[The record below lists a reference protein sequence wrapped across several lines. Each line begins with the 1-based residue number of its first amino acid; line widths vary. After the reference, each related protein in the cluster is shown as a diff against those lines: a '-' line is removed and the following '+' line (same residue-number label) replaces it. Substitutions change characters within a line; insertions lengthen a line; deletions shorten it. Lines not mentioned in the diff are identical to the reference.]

1 MFLGDTSAGKAH
13 EKRLAELAGSTLPPG
28 NSLSHE
34 RGFQGCV
41 LAGVTMF
48 QPKKQ
53 PRGSELT
60 PPEKA
65 THRRIARMRV
75 RIEHAMGGVTRDRI
89 VKDTIRLVK
98 DGIRDT
104 SMETCCGRQNFR
116 RQYRPWNY
124 AT

>member
-1 MFLGDTSAGKAH
+1 
-13 EKRLAELAGSTLPPG
+13 
-28 NSLSHE
+28 
-34 RGFQGCV
+34 
-41 LAGVTMF
+41 
-48 QPKKQ
+48 
-53 PRGSELT
+53 
-60 PPEKA
+60 
-65 THRRIARMRV
+65 MRV

-116 RQYRPWNY
+116 LQYRPWNY